1 MLLSSSVIKNTRTSE
16 KNKEIIT
23 DSSVELKQQSLG
35 DMADILKQSDNEI
48 FEGVEKIANTII
60 ENAKKSAEDL
70 RERSIEEAKKIQQ
83 DAYEEG
89 FSKGKQEGYNKA
101 YEETVEKGKIEIEN
115 YKSLAEANA
124 SNMMISAKF
133 NYEKY
138 VIEKQEEIKKL
149 AISIASHIL
158 KREVLSDEGIND
170 MIYSAVEDSKN
181 SELTVI
187 KCNQVHYKAILDATI
202 LWKQKLPVSGE
213 IFVIEDN
220 YIDEG
225 QALIEK
231 NNGKVKVGIDIGL
244 EKIKEELLKSDL

>member
-1 MLLSSSVIKNTRTSE
+1 MLLSSSVIKNTKTSE

-187 KCNQVHYKAILDATI
+187 KCNKVHYKAILDATI
-202 LWKQKLPVSGE
+202 LWKQRLPVCGE

-244 EKIKEELLKSDL
+244 EKIKEELLRSDL